1 MLLCICHR
9 LTEGRKR
16 FFGACALLSTD
27 GGDTIIPE
35 AKKDMRLKILARITK
50 LLLML
55 LMLSVACAMA
65 ALVISGDVRR
75 FFAEGYGM
83 EADGFMLYAFLL
95 TAGAI
100 ALWILFELIAVLST
114 VESDPFLERNARA
127 FVRMGVAAEI
137 AAALFVG
144 KCVFSFTAMT
154 AVCALVM
161 ALSGLFALTLA
172 AVFARAV
179 AFKQENDL
187 TI

>member
-1 MLLCICHR
+1 
-9 LTEGRKR
+9 
-16 FFGACALLSTD
+16 
-27 GGDTIIPE
+27 
-35 AKKDMRLKILARITK
+35 
-50 LLLML
+50 
-55 LMLSVACAMA
+55 
-65 ALVISGDVRR
+65 
-75 FFAEGYGM
+75 
-83 EADGFMLYAFLL
+83 MLYAFLL

-100 ALWILFELIAVLST
+100 ALWILFELIAVLCT

>member
-1 MLLCICHR
+1 
-9 LTEGRKR
+9 
-16 FFGACALLSTD
+16 
-27 GGDTIIPE
+27 
-35 AKKDMRLKILARITK
+35 
-50 LLLML
+50 
-55 LMLSVACAMA
+55 
-65 ALVISGDVRR
+65 
-75 FFAEGYGM
+75 
-83 EADGFMLYAFLL
+83 
-95 TAGAI
+95 
-100 ALWILFELIAVLST
+100 
-114 VESDPFLERNARA
+114 
-127 FVRMGVAAEI
+127 MGVAAEI